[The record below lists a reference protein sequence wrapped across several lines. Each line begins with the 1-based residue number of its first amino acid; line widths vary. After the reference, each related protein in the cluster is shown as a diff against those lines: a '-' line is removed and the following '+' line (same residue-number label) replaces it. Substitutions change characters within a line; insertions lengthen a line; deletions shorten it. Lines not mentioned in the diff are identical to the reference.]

1 MFELDES
8 TERGAIIRVIGVGAF
23 GVRVAGSMNGRIH
36 KVDCFGIVQKG
47 TAAPDNLPL
56 IPTPRCLHATA
67 DLHDEALLE
76 QLYNPDLVFVISNLA
91 EEDGLLENICITLQ
105 KENIPVFLVIPE
117 SACTMDLT
125 GDQVTLDG
133 VIILSEASIEPPY
146 PTAVMV
152 QASPSLQNYIF
163 LQALQQI
170 TDLLTKQSLMGIDF
184 ADVMV
189 IICGGVMRL
198 GIGFAQG
205 EQKAQMAAE
214 KAAAFLK
221 EQEVE
226 LQSISSALISI
237 YGSNETTMADYNT
250 VNTFIHDQT
259 NEECNLRIGIMVD
272 DSSVDTIL
280 VSLLAIHRPSVEAV
294 FPRWVKLH
302 DKYDHVRHSD
312 PSEQDSSIVEE
323 DEKYEVPLWLQ
334 KTV

>member
-47 TAAPDNLPL
+47 AAAPDNLPL
-56 IPTPRCLHATA
+56 ITSPRCLHASA
-67 DLHDEALLE
+67 DHHDEALLE
-76 QLYNPDLVFVISNLA
+76 QLCNPDLVFVISNLT
-91 EEDGLLENICITLQ
+91 EEDGMLEDLCITLQ
-105 KENIPVFLVIPE
+105 KENIPVFLVISE

-125 GDQVTLDG
+125 GDEVMLDG
-133 VIILSEASIEPPY
+133 IMILPEDSNW
-146 PTAVMV
+146 TAVMV
-152 QASPSLQNYIF
+152 PASSSLQNYIF
-163 LQALQQI
+163 QQAIQQI
-170 TDLLTKQSLMGIDF
+170 TDLMTKQSLMGIDF

-214 KAAAFLK
+214 KAAARLK
-221 EQEVE
+221 EQGVE

-259 NEECNLRIGIMVD
+259 NEECNLRIGVMVD

-294 FPRWVKLH
+294 FPRLVKLH

-312 PSEQDSSIVEE
+312 PSELDSCIVE
-323 DEKYEVPLWLQ
+323 DNEKYEVPLWLQ